1 MAVDEKDLTTQ
12 FKEALEQKNE
22 RVIEQQKQVIKD
34 KTAATRVGAEQTALN
49 EQLLDDIEKSEDQV
63 ALLKR
68 KILRRQVIF
77 GVLTVLCAIVAI
89 ARFTAWVI

>member
-1 MAVDEKDLTTQ
+1 MADEKDLQTQ
-12 FKEALEQKNE
+12 FNEALEQKNE
-22 RVIEQQKQVIKD
+22 RVVEQQKQLIKD
-34 KTAATRVGAEQTALN
+34 KTAVTRVGAEQTALN

-63 ALLKR
+63 AQLKR

-77 GVLTVLCAIVAI
+77 GVLTVLCVIVAI